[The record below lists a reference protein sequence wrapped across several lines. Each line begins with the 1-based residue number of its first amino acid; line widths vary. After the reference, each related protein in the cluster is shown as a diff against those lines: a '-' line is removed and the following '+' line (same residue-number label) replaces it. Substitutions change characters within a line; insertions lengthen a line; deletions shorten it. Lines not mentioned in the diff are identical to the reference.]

1 MQPQG
6 RLREEERMGR
16 RTVADAL
23 EVVRNER
30 PGEQVVVSGRVDI
43 AMIELPSK
51 ERTALIDVVLS
62 STVGFRCPRRLRFS
76 ARPET
81 KPGRQTRRLSS
92 PGRCRDCR
100 WVVILSDGTPFAR
113 SRSVHA
119 FALSPLRAG

>member
-62 STVGFRCPRRLRFS
+62 STVGFRCPRRLGS
-76 ARPET
+76 APDQ
-81 KPGRQTRRLSS
+81 RQN
-92 PGRCRDCR
+92 GD
-100 WVVILSDGTPFAR
+100 AR
-113 SRSVHA
+113 SSTSLVSRT
-119 FALSPLRAG
+119 LS